1 MKLLS
6 LKSRIKLQSLF
17 ITNLGSGSWGKV
29 LAVRWQMGELD
40 RNFITMQTSSGD
52 EENIIGDKCIAE
64 LKKTMR
70 EYHQGKK
77 TSYLRGGWG
86 SSSSWLGVCPK
97 DLTWFSMASLITGS
111 MPGSR
116 STAPS

>member
-1 MKLLS
+1 M
-6 LKSRIKLQSLF
+6 
-17 ITNLGSGSWGKV
+17 

-40 RNFITMQTSSGD
+40 KNFMTMQTSSGD

-64 LKKTMR
+64 LKKMMMR
-70 EYHQGKK
+70 DHYQDKNI
-77 TSYLRGGWG
+77 SYLRGGWG
-86 SSSSWLGVCPK
+86 SSNSWLGVCPN
-97 DLTWFSMASLITGS
+97 DLTWFSMASLMTGS

>member
-6 LKSRIKLQSLF
+6 LKGRIKLNSLF

-64 LKKTMR
+64 LKQIMMR
-70 EYHQGKK
+70 
-77 TSYLRGGWG
+77 T
-86 SSSSWLGVCPK
+86 VIM
-97 DLTWFSMASLITGS
+97 T
-111 MPGSR
+111 
-116 STAPS
+116 

>member
-6 LKSRIKLQSLF
+6 LKSTIKLTQF

-52 EENIIGDKCIAE
+52 ELNIIGDKCIAE
-64 LKKTMR
+64 L
-70 EYHQGKK
+70 
-77 TSYLRGGWG
+77 LGGWG
-86 SSSSWLGVCPK
+86 SSRSWLGVCPK
-97 DLTWFSMASLITGS
+97 DLTWFSIASFITGS
-111 MPGSR
+111 IPGSM

>member
-6 LKSRIKLQSLF
+6 LKSTIKLTQF

-52 EENIIGDKCIAE
+52 EENIMGDRCMAE
-64 LKKTMR
+64 LKRMMG
-70 EYHQGKK
+70 EYQ
-77 TSYLRGGWG
+77 
-86 SSSSWLGVCPK
+86 
-97 DLTWFSMASLITGS
+97 DSLI
-111 MPGSR
+111 
-116 STAPS
+116 

>member
-6 LKSRIKLQSLF
+6 LKGRIKLNSLF
-17 ITNLGSGSWGKV
+17 ITNLGRGSWGKV

-64 LKKTMR
+64 LKQIIMR
-70 EYHQGKK
+70 TH
-77 TSYLRGGWG
+77 
-86 SSSSWLGVCPK
+86 
-97 DLTWFSMASLITGS
+97 
-111 MPGSR
+111 
-116 STAPS
+116 